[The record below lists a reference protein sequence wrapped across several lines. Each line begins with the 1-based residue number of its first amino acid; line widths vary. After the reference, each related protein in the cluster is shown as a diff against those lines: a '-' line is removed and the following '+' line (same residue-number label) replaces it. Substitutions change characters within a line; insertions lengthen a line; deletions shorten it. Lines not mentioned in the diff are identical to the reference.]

1 MLREKND
8 LQGNPLLH
16 EVECTPEKYC
26 LKTKIAAF
34 LLHFANHIREALLA
48 GGAETLVISPVT
60 FRVFGEVDAKVYLLM
75 LSKIERLK
83 AVENARASGVLEQCI
98 RDMRVQRMADVCC
111 RESASSR
118 LSITSNLDTLFSLI
132 PSAVQLENITV
143 EHKTEFSF

>member
-1 MLREKND
+1 
-8 LQGNPLLH
+8 
-16 EVECTPEKYC
+16 

-83 AVENARASGVLEQCI
+83 AVENLNARASGVLEQCI